1 MQESELRALVSL
13 LDDTDPEVYEH
24 VTAKLL
30 ELGPTIVPI
39 LESEWESM
47 GLSNPFLQKQIE
59 DLIHTVQFNT
69 LKNRLLNWKNTENRD
84 LLEGIWILN
93 TIQNPDLEFE
103 NVKKQVEQIFYEVWI
118 EFRNELHPDDQI
130 KILNAVFFDKLGFG
144 PATKNIHAVSNSMLS
159 QVLETKRGN
168 PIMLCSI
175 YMIVAQKLKIPLFG
189 VNLPNLFVLTYKT
202 ELMQFYINV
211 FNRGVVIHKLDID
224 NFLEQLKIAPI
235 NSYYEPCN
243 TIEFLKRML
252 RNIAFSF
259 ERAGDHDRIQE
270 IQILMNILNEQ

>member
-1 MQESELRALVSL
+1 MQENELKALISL
-13 LDDTDPEVYEH
+13 LDDSDPEVYEH

-30 ELGPTIVPI
+30 ELGPKVVPA
-39 LESEWESM
+39 LENEWEYM
-47 GLSNPFLQKQIE
+47 GLSNPTLQKQIE
-59 DLIHTVQFNT
+59 DLIHTIQFNT
-69 LKNRLLNWKNTENRD
+69 LKNRLLQWKESSNRD
-84 LLEGIWILN
+84 LLEGIWIIN
-93 TIQNPDLEFE
+93 TLQNPELELHYIK
-103 NVKKQVEQIFYEVWI
+103 NQIEQIFYEVWI
-118 EFRNELHPDDQI
+118 EFRNELHPYDQI

-159 QVLETKRGN
+159 QVLETKKGN

-175 YMIVAQKLKIPLFG
+175 YMIVAQKLKMPFFG
-189 VNLPNLFVLTYKT
+189 VKLPNLFVLIYKT
-202 ELMQFYINV
+202 EITQFYVNV

-235 NSYYEPCN
+235 DSYYEPCP

-259 ERAGDHDRIQE
+259 EKAGDYERIHE